1 MHGGP
6 IEGQRL
12 VKVTERVQSFPSS
25 RSEGRPG
32 GSPFQL
38 REGYGLGPEGN
49 FIYRP
54 PRGAGVIIGGIV
66 AGVALLLALLLFI
79 KAISAGATLVALLSL
94 LVGLFLL
101 GLAGLF
107 GFWTISCMTLQ
118 YQVGRDGLVIRWGII
133 RQIIPLREIRRLVVG
148 AQIEVPRISGVN
160 WLGYHVGKATI
171 DRIGET
177 LFYSTH
183 QQRDEILYVLTAGPA
198 YAITVLEP
206 TVFAGAVQQ
215 QRALGP
221 TSPYPIR
228 PAHPWPVLQSFLLD
242 RRAVLVALGS
252 IAAFAVA
259 AAYVFIRFPG
269 LPDQI
274 MVTYPFGVE
283 NVVPKSDILDIPRAG
298 ALVLVVNLL
307 LAYLLHSWERALSY
321 LIMGASIGVSLFLL
335 SAAFIAL
342 A

>member
-1 MHGGP
+1 M
-6 IEGQRL
+6 
-12 VKVTERVQSFPSS
+12 QSFPGN
-25 RSEGRPG
+25 RNQGRPER
-32 GSPFQL
+32 SPFQL
-38 REGYGLGPEGN
+38 GEAYGTGPGGS

-54 PRGAGVIIGGIV
+54 PRGAGAIIGGLI
-66 AGVALLLALLLFI
+66 AGVALLLALLLFLR
-79 KAISAGATLVALLSL
+79 AISAGPTLVGLLSL

-101 GLAGLF
+101 GLAVLF
-107 GFWTISCMTLQ
+107 GYWTVSCINLQ

-148 AQIEVPRISGVN
+148 AQIDLPRISGVN
-160 WLGYHVGKATI
+160 WMGYHVGKANVP
-171 DRIGET
+171 RIGET

-221 TSPYPIR
+221 SSPYPIR

-242 RRAVLVALGS
+242 RRALLVAL
-252 IAAFAVA
+252 AACFTFAIA
-259 AAYVFIRFPG
+259 AAYVFVRYPG
-269 LPDQI
+269 LPDQLAI
-274 MVTYPFGVE
+274 AFPGGAE
-283 NVVPKSDILDIPRAG
+283 SLVPKSHVLDIPRTGG
-298 ALVLVVNLL
+298 AILVLNLV
-307 LAYLLHSWERALSY
+307 LAYLLHSWERALSF
-321 LIMGASIGVSLFLL
+321 LMLGASIVASLFLL
-335 SAAFIAL
+335 SAAVVAL